1 MTAWGAHTTSGENV
15 SEGQAKRVKGEK
27 LCSLAEAKL
36 RGGERI
42 NFPPLSCSSHP
53 LYSPTWF
60 FPPTSSSQRRLLSNR
75 HAYSQK
81 RKGTCSPLPL
91 YKRPHCPITTEGMG
105 LTPHFHFWSHNS
117 SRSKPKSLHKQWR
130 LISNDI
136 ARIIL
141 IPFRSS
147 ESLAISDQDD
157 PTRWQHSRCPVT
169 PPPCYFSWSWSDWQ
183 TFGTKVSTMIATPG
197 FNMTVAELQ
206 TDSLNQEH
214 NKCII

>member
-1 MTAWGAHTTSGENV
+1 MSGENV

-42 NFPPLSCSSHP
+42 NFPPLPCSSHP
-53 LYSPTWF
+53 LYSPTRF
-60 FPPTSSSQRRLLSNR
+60 SPPTSSSQRRLLSNR

-169 PPPCYFSWSWSDWQ
+169 PPPLLLQLKLIRLTDLWHKGQHNDSHPWLQHDCGGAADRLPQ
-183 TFGTKVSTMIATPG
+183 PG
-197 FNMTVAELQ
+197 AQ
-206 TDSLNQEH
+206 
-214 NKCII
+214 